1 MTRFYCP
8 QILLSDGWAENQL
21 LEVDGLGSITGIR
34 NGSMKEADHH
44 LQGPV
49 VPGMPNLHS
58 HAFQRG
64 MAGLSESRSG
74 EKDSFWSWRKRMY
87 HFLQVLSPE
96 DVEAI
101 ASQLYLEMLK
111 AGYTSVGEF
120 HYLHHD
126 VDGKHYANPAE
137 MSERILAA
145 SETTGIGLTHL
156 RCCTASEDLVPENL
170 LPNREDSFM
179 NRMNSYI
186 CWRNSFLH
194 LKSIPTV
201 VWAWHPIR

>member
-8 QILLSDGWAENQL
+8 QILLSNGWAENQL

-34 NGSMKEADHH
+34 NGSMKEADHQ

-74 EKDSFWSWRKRMY
+74 KNDSFWSWRKRMY

-101 ASQLYLEMLK
+101 ASQLYLKCSRQDTLQ
-111 AGYTSVGEF
+111 
-120 HYLHHD
+120 
-126 VDGKHYANPAE
+126 
-137 MSERILAA
+137 
-145 SETTGIGLTHL
+145 
-156 RCCTASEDLVPENL
+156 
-170 LPNREDSFM
+170 
-179 NRMNSYI
+179 
-186 CWRNSFLH
+186 
-194 LKSIPTV
+194 
-201 VWAWHPIR
+201 